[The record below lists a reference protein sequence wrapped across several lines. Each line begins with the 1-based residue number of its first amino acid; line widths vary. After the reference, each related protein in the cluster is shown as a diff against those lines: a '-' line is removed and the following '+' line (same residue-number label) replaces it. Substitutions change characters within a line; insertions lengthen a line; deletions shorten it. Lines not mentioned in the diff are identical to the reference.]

1 MNNNL
6 ISILYLY
13 ALFMVTIP
21 TVTTTGFLNSAIAIN
36 DNEDINCAFRAQC
49 CYLKIIGKDD
59 PCDKLLI
66 KPDDGLDVRQTN

>member
-1 MNNNL
+1 MMNNNL

-21 TVTTTGFLNSAIAIN
+21 TVATTGFLNNAIAIN
-36 DNEDINCAFRAQC
+36 DDDEDISFAFRAQC

-59 PCDKLLI
+59 PSDNLI
-66 KPDDGLDVRQTN
+66 ITS